1 MNTREPSFVLSLDSH
16 KAGLD
21 WNNLASCSRLQTTSA
36 LSILDESRSKSH
48 VIPHQLAPVFK
59 SQKKCYRF
67 KGHLFLLGHWINDLF
82 ASNHLKNHHH
92 LESWFPQL
100 SGAFL
105 SHRGVALVTIQKI
118 GESPTID
125 PKQPSCPSPA
135 VPESQ
140 TTQAKSRHLWDPA
153 GPSRAGCH
161 VPIIPYGS
169 QMDFLLACG
178 KMPGKCGGPCW
189 KMWEHVGKNMGKCG
203 IPMSSTRTICGIAN
217 C

>member
-48 VIPHQLAPVFK
+48 VIPHKLAPVFK

-82 ASNHLKNHHH
+82 ASNHLKTHHH

-118 GESPTID
+118 GVSPTID
-125 PKQPSCPSPA
+125 PKQSQPSCA
-135 VPESQ
+135 RVPNDTGKVQASLGPRRSQ
-140 TTQAKSRHLWDPA
+140 PRRVPCAYHPRWIPDGFSA
-153 GPSRAGCH
+153 GMWENAGKKRGTCGEMRGTMLKN
-161 VPIIPYGS
+161 VRT
-169 QMDFLLACG
+169 CG
-178 KMPGKCGGPCW
+178 KKYG
-189 KMWEHVGKNMGKCG
+189 KMWDTNEFY
-203 IPMSSTRTICGIAN
+203 
-217 C
+217 